1 MAENLYLYNKETLLE
16 LYAVAYWKVPNA
28 FPKNN
33 TTNVTKS
40 YLIHKINNLSYHLQ
54 SKGD

>member
-16 LYAVAYWKVPNA
+16 LYAVAYWKVHNA

-33 TTNVTKS
+33 TTNVTKT
-40 YLIHKINNLSYHLQ
+40 YLIHKINGLSYKLQ
-54 SKGD
+54 SQGE